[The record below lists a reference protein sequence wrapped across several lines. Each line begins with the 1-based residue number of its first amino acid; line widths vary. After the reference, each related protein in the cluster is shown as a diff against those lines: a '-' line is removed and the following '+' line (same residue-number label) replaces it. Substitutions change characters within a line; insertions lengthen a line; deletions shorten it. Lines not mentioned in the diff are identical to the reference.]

1 MPSVHTIP
9 LILISS
15 LIGLLLG
22 LIAWG
27 GWRARRRGL
36 NHVPSGSHD
45 EILLGLLILAA
56 FAMGVFLTYALLS
69 LNFR

>member
-1 MPSVHTIP
+1 MPSAHIIP

-27 GWRARRRGL
+27 GWRARRREL
-36 NHVPSGSHD
+36 NHIQTGSHD

-56 FAMGVFLTYALLS
+56 FAMGVFLTYALFG
-69 LNFR
+69 LNSH